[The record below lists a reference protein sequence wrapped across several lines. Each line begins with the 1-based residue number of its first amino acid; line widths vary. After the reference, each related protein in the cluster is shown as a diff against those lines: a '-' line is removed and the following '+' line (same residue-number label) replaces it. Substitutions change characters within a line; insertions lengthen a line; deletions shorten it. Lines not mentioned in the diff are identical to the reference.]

1 MVFCDGCFVPSRSV
15 ASPHHQTTERRSKI
29 HCNLVMSLWHSFILS
44 PCHNDIP
51 SCRFGA
57 ATEQQYEMPQK
68 NSHHSMIHTGVT
80 NLRLPQCELCI
91 QFLPRN
97 NWVHLSGMCNLHS
110 GEAIWYFYS
119 LGSTREV
126 SMWST

>member
-1 MVFCDGCFVPSRSV
+1 MWYSV
-15 ASPHHQTTERRSKI
+15 MAVLCH
-29 HCNLVMSLWHSFILS
+29 LVLS
-44 PCHNDIP
+44 PRHITKQQKDGARFTVI
-51 SCRFGA
+51 SLCRFGIHSYYHLA
-57 ATEQQYEMPQK
+57 ITTYHLVVLERRQNNNTNCHK

-97 NWVHLSGMCNLHS
+97 NWVHLSGMCNPHS